1 MPAPKFSANLFSS
14 TAKKSSQREIKY
26 CYCVLTG
33 KVRTSGFRVKPN
45 SYIATIDYYV
55 MIRSSFILIEMIIS
69 VLPEISGRIFL
80 SQIEFIAQK
89 FLAAILKMIPQ
100 KNEPFVQIFP
110 RKL

>member
-1 MPAPKFSANLFSS
+1 MPAPKLSANLFSS

-26 CYCVLTG
+26 RYCALTG
-33 KVRTSGFRVKPN
+33 IVRTSD

-80 SQIEFIAQK
+80 SQIEFMARK

-100 KNEPFVQIFP
+100 KNEPFV
-110 RKL
+110 

>member
-14 TAKKSSQREIKY
+14 TAKISSRREIKY
-26 CYCVLTG
+26 RYCALTG

-80 SQIEFIAQK
+80 NQIEFIAQK
-89 FLAAILKMIPQ
+89 FLAAILNMIPQ